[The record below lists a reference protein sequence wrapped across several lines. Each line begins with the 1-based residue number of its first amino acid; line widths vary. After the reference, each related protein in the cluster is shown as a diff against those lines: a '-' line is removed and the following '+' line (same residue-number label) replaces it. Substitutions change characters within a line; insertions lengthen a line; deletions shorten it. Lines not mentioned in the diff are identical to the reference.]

1 MRAVS
6 HPTFPDQQALPIAAL
21 GHGFS
26 EELLRDVLGGITSPG
41 ATMDELETCR
51 WVAAVT
57 ELDSLNPRTQMEA
70 MLAGQAVVCH
80 HAAMDC
86 FRRANRV
93 DQPDD
98 MAMRLRKT
106 ASMMMRSMSDTLRAL
121 ERLQSRPVPVREPDA
136 SEEIIPP
143 ATDTDAPERAFSVV
157 PTRPEKSVCCDC
169 FPSMNTEPGAA

>member
-1 MRAVS
+1 
-6 HPTFPDQQALPIAAL
+6 
-21 GHGFS
+21 
-26 EELLRDVLGGITSPG
+26 
-41 ATMDELETCR
+41 
-51 WVAAVT
+51 
-57 ELDSLNPRTQMEA
+57 

-136 SEEIIPP
+136 SEEIIPL
-143 ATDTDAPERAFSVV
+143 ATDTDAPERAFASLMPREPKKMDDAFVRERIARARKIIAEERGFTDDLPV
-157 PTRPEKSVCCDC
+157 EEDPFSPEALLAQLR
-169 FPSMNTEPGAA
+169 AARQQT